1 MSDIRFDGHAPKSAL
16 GKEFWFESDW
26 WYAFMEVIDDL
37 MQDKF
42 PIDEN
47 FYEDCDFCPRTPH
60 FDETTSQRFAAELS
74 ALVDRGSA
82 KTSLENYFRED
93 PLYVVA
99 AKQPGNYQYFGAG
112 RATLL
117 ARPKP
122 YAAATRFFEK
132 LFQLTI

>member
-16 GKEFWFESDW
+16 GKKFWFESDW

-60 FDETTSQRFAAELS
+60 FDETTSQQFAAELS
-74 ALVDRGSA
+74 ALVTRGSA
-82 KTSLENYFRED
+82 KTFLENYFRED
-93 PLYVVA
+93 PLYVE
-99 AKQPGNYQYFGAG
+99 YFGNDEEEITDNIQE
-112 RATLL
+112 RMEEML
-117 ARPKP
+117 AFSRFLKDCGGCE
-122 YAAATRFFEK
+122 AAW
-132 LFQLTI
+132 